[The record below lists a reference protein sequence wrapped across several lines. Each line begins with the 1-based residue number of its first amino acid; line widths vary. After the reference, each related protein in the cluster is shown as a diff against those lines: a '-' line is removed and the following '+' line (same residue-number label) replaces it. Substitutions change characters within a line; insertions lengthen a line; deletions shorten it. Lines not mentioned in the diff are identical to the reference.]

1 MKLSFRNPL
10 DKPHLRF
17 GRTATRLRVR
27 RGALPSSLMGLVAFS
42 FTLLVFSAVVYTSSL
57 PGLVMARARAG
68 EDGLFPVIAQALFG
82 DDGGLGTGS
91 QKDEAD
97 GSADEGSVSKSS
109 SNKSGAAN
117 RPGFTLGG
125 AVLQGV
131 GKPAGGAQGSKP
143 GDSDKPGEGD
153 GSGKPD
159 GGDPDVPGDGG
170 GSGDGNSD
178 GSGGDGDGGDGQQ
191 PEEPRPT
198 PEEEQAAYEFL
209 LGKAQTIDGYVA
221 EVNACVAS
229 FNQDSLASSSTRKS
243 HKATCDAL
251 SARLFNDFATTLN
264 TTLVKP
270 GSAYSSAKGSLIGMF
285 RCLLEYL
292 GTIQEAWDINVGF
305 DDPAAHVD
313 EFMFPINR
321 DTVNGQNVHLT
332 EFYTYYNGFVL

>member
-1 MKLSFRNPL
+1 MNLSFGNPS
-10 DKPHLRF
+10 DKPRPRF
-17 GRTATRLRVR
+17 GRTAARPRVR
-27 RGALPSSLMGLVAFS
+27 RGALPSSLMGLVVFS
-42 FTLLVFSAVVYTSSL
+42 FTLLVFSTVAYTSSL

-68 EDGLFPVIAQALFG
+68 EDGLFPAIAQALFG
-82 DDGGLGTGS
+82 EGGGLETGG

-97 GSADEGSVSKSS
+97 GTADEGPTPKSS
-109 SNKSGAAN
+109 SSKLGAVN

-131 GKPAGGAQGSKP
+131 GKPAGDPPQDSKP
-143 GDSDKPGEGD
+143 GDLDRPGEDD

-159 GGDPDVPGDGG
+159 DGDQNVPGDGG
-170 GSGDGNSD
+170 GD
-178 GSGGDGDGGDGQQ
+178 DGQQ

-198 PEEEQAAYEFL
+198 PEEEQAAYDFL
-209 LGKAQTIDGYVA
+209 LGKAQTIDSYVA
-221 EVNACVAS
+221 EVNTCAAS
-229 FNQDSLASSSTRKS
+229 FNQDGLANSSIRRS
-243 HKATCDAL
+243 HKAACDAL

-270 GSAYSSAKGSLIGMF
+270 GSAYASAHGSLIGMF

-313 EFMFPINR
+313 EFMFPIDR
-321 DTVNGQNVHLT
+321 DTANGQNVHLT